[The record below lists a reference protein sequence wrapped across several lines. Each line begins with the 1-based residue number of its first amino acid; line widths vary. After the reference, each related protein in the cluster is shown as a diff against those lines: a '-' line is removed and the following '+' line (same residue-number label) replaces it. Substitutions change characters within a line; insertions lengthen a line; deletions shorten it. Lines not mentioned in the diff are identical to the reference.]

1 MSSIVKWF
9 SADFNRQMS
18 QRDETQLLILVTS
31 EDGTEKYLK
40 LNKPFTRNELSAA
53 LHYFADKL
61 KEE

>member
-9 SADFNRQMS
+9 SSDFNRQMS